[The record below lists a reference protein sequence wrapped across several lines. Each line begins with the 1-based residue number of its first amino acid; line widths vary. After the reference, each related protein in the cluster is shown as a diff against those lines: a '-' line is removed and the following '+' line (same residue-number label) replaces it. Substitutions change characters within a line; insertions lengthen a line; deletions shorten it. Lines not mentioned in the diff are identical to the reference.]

1 VTINELLGQSDSRG
15 IIITPQ
21 VDSILKLPQAWMVAL
36 IPAPIASLF

>member
-21 VDSILKLPQAWMVAL
+21 VNSI
-36 IPAPIASLF
+36 